1 MSDGAV
7 DAMLEDQPRMLNLA
21 QVADLLATSKPTVR
35 RLIDTQALRA
45 VKLGRQWRVARDD
58 LRTYLLTPSDL
69 EDIDAAEDT
78 ETD

>member
-7 DAMLEDQPRMLNLA
+7 DALLEGQPQMLNLS
-21 QVADLLATSKPTVR
+21 QVANLLATSKPTVR

-58 LRTYLLTPSDL
+58 LRTYLVTPSDL
-69 EDIDAAEDT
+69 EGIDAAEDT

>member
-1 MSDGAV
+1 
-7 DAMLEDQPRMLNLA
+7 MLNLA

-35 RLIDTQALRA
+35 RLIDTQSLRA